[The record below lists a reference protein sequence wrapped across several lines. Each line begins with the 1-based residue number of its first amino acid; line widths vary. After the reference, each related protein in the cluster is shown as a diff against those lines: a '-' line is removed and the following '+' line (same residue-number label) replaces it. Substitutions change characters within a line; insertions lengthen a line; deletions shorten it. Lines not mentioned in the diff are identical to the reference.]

1 MDGEA
6 IMGLLI
12 WVMPN
17 IFVLTMVQINLQGV
31 APTSMAWMNPMDFE
45 RRFINQ
51 SYQSEQSKATGSKV
65 A

>member
-1 MDGEA
+1 
-6 IMGLLI
+6 
-12 WVMPN
+12 
-17 IFVLTMVQINLQGV
+17 MVQINLQGV